1 MKAVNDEHEIMMIT
15 SAGIII
21 QIRMSEVPVHG
32 RITSGVKL
40 INLEDGVKV
49 VKIAK
54 VRDEVDDG
62 NGHPV
67 DLDGEEGSSGES
79 SEEPSEE

>member
-1 MKAVNDEHEIMMIT
+1 MCRIAAVKAVNDEHEIMMIT

-21 QIRMSEVPVHG
+21 QIRMNEVPVHG

-54 VRDEVDDG
+54 VREDVDDDTMQTEDRTE
-62 NGHPV
+62 NEKE
-67 DLDGEEGSSGES
+67 DN
-79 SEEPSEE
+79 